1 MITIKE
7 VDRRIAERLMELG
20 FDPEMTYPVN
30 YLKLDKDKTLVE
42 LKQVKRYLQTNPS
55 EEVIKKQY
63 KQVCEK
69 LKIFTS
75 NEHVNTFVEHKRVE
89 YPNKL
94 PAELVRLH
102 NKIYKISRLRD
113 QKRVL
118 RYIIEN

>member
-1 MITIKE
+1 MITIKG

-20 FDPEMTYPVN
+20 FDPEMTHPVN

-63 KQVCEK
+63 KQVCER
-69 LKIFTS
+69 LKILTS
-75 NEHVNTFVEHKRVE
+75 DEHVNTFVEH
-89 YPNKL
+89 NK
-94 PAELVRLH
+94 V
-102 NKIYKISRLRD
+102 YKISRLRD

-118 RYIIEN
+118 KYIINN

>member
-7 VDRRIAERLMELG
+7 VDRKIAERLRELVYYEG
-20 FDPEMTYPVN
+20 NLMI
-30 YLKLDKDKTLVE
+30 KLDKDKTLAE

-55 EEVIKKQY
+55 EEVVKKQY

-69 LKIFTS
+69 LKILTS
-75 NEHVNTFVEHKRVE
+75 DEHINTFVEHKRIE

-94 PAELVRLH
+94 PTELVRLH
-102 NKIYKISRLRD
+102 NKVYKISRLRD

-118 RYIIEN
+118 KLIIDNW